1 MNCKELAYLLADY
14 LDGTMDPRM
23 RAELDEHIARCKP
36 CRIFAETY
44 RCTCRK
50 ASELRDDIHYE
61 IPDEVQER
69 LTAFLVSAARKFPGQ
84 MEEYRRQAERECEEK
99 VLAFC
104 RAAAEGK
111 LSSMAS
117 ILMDGHIAVCPKCRE
132 YFAVLRSAQADLC
145 LPPREI
151 LEHVV
156 RLLESLPPGEEFF
169 LV

>member
-14 LDGTMDPRM
+14 LDGSMDPRM
-23 RAELDEHIARCKP
+23 RAELEEHIARCEP
-36 CRIFAETY
+36 CRVFAETY
-44 RCTCRK
+44 RTTCRK
-50 ASELRDDIHYE
+50 AAELRGRVMYE

-69 LTAFLVSAARKFPGQ
+69 LTAFLVSAAKVFPSQ

-104 RAAAEGK
+104 RAAVEGK
-111 LSSMAS
+111 LSSMS
-117 ILMDGHIAVCPKCRE
+117 SLMVEGHIAVCPRCRE
-132 YFAVLRSAQADLC
+132 YFGLLRTAHADAR

-151 LEHVV
+151 LEHGI

-169 LV
+169 LD

>member
-61 IPDEVQER
+61 IPDEVQVR
-69 LTAFLVSAARKFPGQ
+69 LAAFVASASRKYRDK
-84 MEEYRRQAERECEEK
+84 MDEYRRQAERECEEK

-104 RAAAEGK
+104 RAAIEGH
-111 LSSMAS
+111 LSSMAA
-117 ILMDGHIAVCPKCRE
+117 IMMDGHIAICPKCRE
-132 YFAVLRSAQADLC
+132 YFVVLRSAHGEQC